1 MASERKRKR
10 DTLEQ
15 DDSGSIPSE
24 SPSAKRDH
32 KDDDPVQVPVDSNAY
47 KKVKY
52 SILYQ

>member
-24 SPSAKRDH
+24 SPSTKKDY
-32 KDDDPVQVPVDSNAY
+32 KDDDPVPVDNNAY
-47 KKVKY
+47 EKVKY
-52 SILYQ
+52 FILYQ